1 MTDNLE
7 LPVLYQGTCTYVFLR
22 VEEKKLVHLPY
33 ESEHIS
39 YLKSSTSL

>member
-7 LPVLYQGTCTYVFLR
+7 LPALYQGTYVFLR
-22 VEEKKLVHLPY
+22 VEEKKVVHLPY
-33 ESEHIS
+33 ESEQIS